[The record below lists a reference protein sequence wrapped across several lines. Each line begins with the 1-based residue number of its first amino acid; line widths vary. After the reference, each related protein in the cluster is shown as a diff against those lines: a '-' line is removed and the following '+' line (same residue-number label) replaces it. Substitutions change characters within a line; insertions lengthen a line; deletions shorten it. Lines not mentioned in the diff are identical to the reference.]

1 MFLITKPGKAEGAK
15 QMKEVG
21 EKPEAGDVYQSYKG
35 NLYMIIG
42 RAIHAETT
50 EEMVIYKSDGEMTF
64 VRPLSLFLG
73 SVVIDGQTRPRYIK
87 IWDKE
92 GHSAS

>member
-1 MFLITKPGKAEGAK
+1 MLEP
-15 QMKEVG
+15 G

-35 NLYMIIG
+35 NLYIIIG

-50 EEMVIYKSDGEMTF
+50 EEMVIYKSDGEMMF
-64 VRPLSLFLG
+64 VRPLEMFQSL
-73 SVVIDGQTRPRYIK
+73 VHVDGQDMPRYKK

-92 GHSAS
+92 GHSTVLAR

>member
-1 MFLITKPGKAEGAK
+1 MLEP
-15 QMKEVG
+15 G

-35 NLYMIIG
+35 NLYIIIG

-50 EEMVIYKSDGEMTF
+50 EEMVIYKSDGEMMF
-64 VRPLSLFLG
+64 VRPLKMFQSQ
-73 SVVIDGQTRPRYIK
+73 VHVDGQDVPRYTK

-92 GHSAS
+92 GHSTVLAR